1 MNIRMRAVSS
11 LEKYLPWVND
21 PEKMAPPYPEGL
33 RGEVIHWQIA
43 CRLEGTN
50 ASLPVR
56 AELSSPFGEKLSL
69 RRVVTV
75 PVRMAAYRDSDEGY
89 LSDQPGLYP
98 DLLDRADGHRLR
110 LEPEQWQFLWL
121 SLSTD
126 ELTHAGEHSVSLA
139 LFDAESG
146 EQLASLSQTVRVL
159 NAALPPQKLVYIRW
173 MHYDCIAQAHGMEPL
188 SEKHWAAMES
198 YIACAVR
205 SGVNAVMVPMHTP
218 PLDTREGSERTT
230 VQLVSISRQGGE
242 WRFDMQAAR
251 RFIRMCKRLGVTW
264 YEMPHLFT
272 QWGAR
277 HAPKIMAEQEGQ
289 LRRVFG
295 WQTEAAGSEY
305 QRFLAAYIP
314 ALRRLL
320 ESEGIEDR
328 TIWHLSD
335 EPSEAHLP
343 HYAALRA
350 MLAPLLSGCLVSDA
364 LSSYD
369 YYEKGVIERP
379 IVATDHIGP
388 FLEKKVPG
396 LFAYYCCGQ
405 HRKVSNGFIAMP
417 SGRTRILGAQLFKY
431 GVSGFLQWGFNFY
444 NAQYSDYPVNP
455 YLSTDADGWVPAG
468 DPFIV
473 YPGEDGTPKESLRL
487 CVMQEAMQD
496 LRAMQLLESRIGH
509 DKAVAVIEKAAGRPI
524 AFDDSCFDAAAVTA
538 IRRAVNEAIESENK

>member
-1 MNIRMRAVSS
+1 MNIQLRAVSS

-21 PEKMAPPYPEGL
+21 PEGMAPPYLEGL

-43 CRLEGTN
+43 CRLEG
-50 ASLPVR
+50 ADRALPVR

-75 PVRMAAYRDSDEGY
+75 PVRLAAYPDSGEGY

-110 LEPEQWQFLWL
+110 LQPGQWQFLWL

-126 ELTHAGEHSVSLA
+126 ELTPAGEHGVSLS
-139 LFDAESG
+139 LLDDESG
-146 EQLASLSQTVRVL
+146 EKLASLSQTLRVL
-159 NAALPPQKLVYIRW
+159 SAALPEQKLVYIRW

-188 SEKHWAAMES
+188 GEKHWAAMES
-198 YIACAVR
+198 YIACALR
-205 SGVNAVMVPMHTP
+205 GGINTVMVPMHTP
-218 PLDTREGSERTT
+218 PLDTRIGGERAT

-242 WRFDMQAAR
+242 WRFEMSEAK
-251 RFIRMCKRLGVTW
+251 RFIKMCKRLGVTW

-272 QWGAR
+272 QWGAK
-277 HAPKIMAEQEGQ
+277 HAPKIMAEEDGR

-295 WQTEAAGSEY
+295 WETEAAGSEY

-328 TIWHLSD
+328 AIWHLSD
-335 EPSEAHLP
+335 EPSAAHLP

-379 IVATDHIGP
+379 IAATTHIKP
-388 FLEKKVPG
+388 FLEKHVEG
-396 LFAYYCCGQ
+396 LWAYYCCGQ
-405 HRKVSNGFIAMP
+405 YRDVSNCFIAMP
-417 SGRTRILGAQLFKY
+417 SGRTRILAAQLFKY
-431 GVSGFLQWGFNFY
+431 RITGFLHWGFNFY
-444 NAQYSDYPVNP
+444 HAQYADYPINP
-455 YLSTDADGWVPAG
+455 YLTTDADGWVPAG

-473 YPGEDGTPKESLRL
+473 YPGEGNAPLESLRMA
-487 CVMQEAMQD
+487 VMMETMQD
-496 LRAMQLLESRIGH
+496 LRAMQLLEGLVGH
-509 DKAVAVIEKAAGRPI
+509 DRAVEVIEKAAGRPI
-524 AFDDSCFDAAAVTA
+524 AFEDSRFDAAAVTA
-538 IRRAVNEAIESENK
+538 IRRAVNEAILAAK